1 MQPLTKKRRLEN
13 PPTPHK
19 WTCLQT
25 LLGPSCVDFDN
36 NPAGQGEFKTERD
49 CKASDCYQR
58 PSQFGFEE
66 KGVLDL
72 LGSYLDASSIGVLS
86 SHDRESAAALSNR
99 LTVATL
105 AELLSDGFFT
115 AIWVP
120 DNDRRRVPVEKY
132 WEKLRQMVMAPRDE
146 LEREAAQ
153 VAISN
158 IIHDLEGDLE
168 DVLPDDL
175 SALLFLMWND
185 EEFVN
190 RIIEWFPDT
199 SDRFLWNLTEGLP
212 ERIVSLSDKLNL
224 DDVGEWW
231 PRSRSASESELV
243 NLMSHVNSKMSSSNE
258 PAPRPL
264 IAAIVDLGHS
274 LIESS
279 ATTENDL
286 ILSEAVFDLATNLLM
301 TGADNDT
308 LVPIHS
314 LLSQSWLW
322 FKSVPRDNQGLVDVI
337 HALARPESKTESSER
352 DDVGELKDETLALLA
367 RMYAPDILPIEEIRA
382 AIRDSGL
389 ALYLPMTMAYLEE
402 RAQWEA
408 E

>member
-1 MQPLTKKRRLEN
+1 MPF
-13 PPTPHK
+13 P
-19 WTCLQT
+19 
-25 LLGPSCVDFDN
+25 
-36 NPAGQGEFKTERD
+36 
-49 CKASDCYQR
+49 
-58 PSQFGFEE
+58 
-66 KGVLDL
+66 
-72 LGSYLDASSIGVLS
+72 
-86 SHDRESAAALSNR
+86 
-99 LTVATL
+99 
-105 AELLSDGFFT
+105 
-115 AIWVP
+115 
-120 DNDRRRVPVEKY
+120 
-132 WEKLRQMVMAPRDE
+132 
-146 LEREAAQ
+146 
-153 VAISN
+153 ISFM
-158 IIHDLEGDLE
+158 ILMDLE